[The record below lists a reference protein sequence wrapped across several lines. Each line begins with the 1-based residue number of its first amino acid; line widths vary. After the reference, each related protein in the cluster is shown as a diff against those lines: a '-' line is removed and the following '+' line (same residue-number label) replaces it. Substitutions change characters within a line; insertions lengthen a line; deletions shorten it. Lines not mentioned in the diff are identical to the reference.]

1 MRYLPTVFR
10 FAAMAGAVFGL
21 VIGAGAPAEA
31 QKVQFKAAT
40 QASPGADMHLILQ
53 KLKEL
58 AEERSKGN
66 ITVNIFHS
74 SQLGSQ
80 QQMQEQVV
88 LGVTEMVTSPSQIVE
103 LEPKYG
109 LFDFPFLFADRPHAY
124 RVLDGEIGQQLSEA
138 MVKGKGVRA
147 IAYGELGFRQI
158 TNRVRPIMTADD
170 LKGLKIR
177 VPPSRF
183 RTAVFAALDAAPT
196 TIDYKELY
204 GALQQGVVDGQ
215 ENPLTAFQE
224 KSMWEVQKFI
234 SITNHVFT
242 PASLLVNERWWR
254 GLSAENRAILQA
266 SAKDA
271 AVWQRAEMERMERS
285 LMKDFEARGVKIDK
299 PNLESF
305 VARTRGVWKQFE
317 SQVGPELVEAAVKA
331 RAGS

>member
-1 MRYLPTVFR
+1 MTPCSFLYRLSRIGV
-10 FAAMAGAVFGL
+10 AALLLML
-21 VIGAGAPAEA
+21 VAQATAEA
-31 QKVQFKAAT
+31 QKLQFKAAT
-40 QASPGADMHLILQ
+40 QASPGADMQLLLQ

-58 AEERSKGN
+58 AEERSTGN
-66 ITVNIFHS
+66 ITVNVFHS

-88 LGVTEMVTSPSQIVE
+88 LGVTEMVMSQSQIVE

-109 LFDFPFLFADRPHAY
+109 LFDFPFLFADRTHAY

-138 MVKGKGVRA
+138 MVKAKGVRA

-158 TNRVRPIMTADD
+158 TNRVRPILSADD

-204 GALQQGVVDGQ
+204 GAMQQGVVDGQ

-242 PASLLVNERWWR
+242 PATLLVNERWWR
-254 GLSAENRAILQA
+254 GLNAQHRDLLQGA
-266 SAKDA
+266 AKDA
-271 AVWQRAEMERMERS
+271 AIWQRAEMERMEQT
-285 LMKDFEARGVKIDK
+285 LMQQFEARGVKIDR
-299 PNLESF
+299 PNLDSF
-305 VARTRGVWKQFE
+305 VTRTRGVWKQFE
-317 SQVGPELVEAAVKA
+317 AQVGPEIVEAAV
-331 RAGS
+331 RLRGGS

>member
-1 MRYLPTVFR
+1 MRYFSYLPR
-10 FAAMAGAVFGL
+10 SLAAAAALLLVAGIAT
-21 VIGAGAPAEA
+21 PAAA

-40 QASPGADMHLILQ
+40 QASPGADMYLILQ

-58 AEERSKGN
+58 AEQRSGGN

-88 LGVTEMVTSPSQIVE
+88 LGVTEMVTSPSQVVE

-109 LFDFPFLFADRPHAY
+109 LFDFPFLFADRAHAY

-170 LKGLKIR
+170 LRGLKIR

-224 KSMWEVQKFI
+224 KSMWEVQKYI

-242 PASLLVNERWWR
+242 PAVLLVNERWWR
-254 GLSAENRAILQA
+254 GLSPQNRDVLQA

-271 AVWQRAEMERMERS
+271 ALWQRAEMERMEQS
-285 LMKDFEARGVKIDK
+285 LIKDFEARGVKVDR
-299 PNLESF
+299 PQLDSF
-305 VARTRGVWKQFE
+305 VTRTRGVWKQFE
-317 SQVGPELVEAAVKA
+317 SQVGADLVEAAVKA
-331 RAGS
+331 RSGS

>member
-1 MRYLPTVFR
+1 MSTTSRRRLIQL
-10 FAAMAGAVFGL
+10 AGAGTAVLALSG
-21 VIGAGAPAEA
+21 GPALA
-31 QKVQFKAAT
+31 QTKIQFKAAT
-40 QASPGADMHLILQ
+40 QASPGADMQLILA

-58 AEERSKGN
+58 AEARSKGE

-74 SQLGSQ
+74 SMLGSQ

-88 LGVTEMVTSPSQIVE
+88 LGVTEMITSPSQLVE
-103 LEPKYG
+103 MEPKFG
-109 LFDFPFLFADRPHAY
+109 LFDFPFLFADRAHAY
-124 RVLDGEIGQQLSEA
+124 RVLDGEIGKQLSESL
-138 MVKGKGVRA
+138 VKGKGVRA

-183 RTAVFAALDAAPT
+183 RTAVFQALDAAPT

-242 PASLLVNERWWR
+242 PAGVLVNERWWR
-254 GLSAENRAILQA
+254 GLSAAHRDILQA
-266 SAKDA
+266 TAGEA
-271 AVWQRAEMERMERS
+271 ALWQRAEMERMES
-285 LMKDFEARGVKIDK
+285 TLIKDFEARGVKIDK
-299 PNLESF
+299 PNLDSF
-305 VARTRGVWKQFE
+305 VAKTRPVWKQFE
-317 SQVGPELVEAAVKA
+317 AQVGTELVEAALKA
-331 RAGS
+331 R